1 MMHLPVILLF
11 YLQNYSIARLVN
23 LKYVAF
29 KIHVF
34 SVMRGPV
41 QNPLKTLTI
50 RRPRLIIVR
59 YDMGRKEINQMTEE
73 ILLTKEGYDKIVEEH
88 EELVAVRRAEVAEKL
103 KEAIAQG
110 DISENA
116 DYDAAKNEQAELEER
131 IQKLENMIRKAK
143 IIDESELAGDQ
154 VTVGLTVKVQDM
166 DTKEE
171 EEFTIVGSTEADP
184 FEGRISNESLVG
196 QALLGKKAGEEVAVE
211 VPDGI
216 INYKIIEISK

>member
-1 MMHLPVILLF
+1 
-11 YLQNYSIARLVN
+11 
-23 LKYVAF
+23 
-29 KIHVF
+29 
-34 SVMRGPV
+34 
-41 QNPLKTLTI
+41 
-50 RRPRLIIVR
+50 
-59 YDMGRKEINQMTEE
+59 MTEE

-88 EELVAVRRAEVAEKL
+88 EELVAVRRA
-103 KEAIAQG
+103 EAIAQG